1 MDRVPLLKEDHISFF
16 KIFSDYIC
24 RWRFLKGCAR
34 TSNNLINRC
43 GYLPQTEFCM
53 AMQPLVF
60 VQIIPAPSHGF
71 FDSQKTERH
80 VKSNQAAPVCP
91 DVIRFKFVLG
101 RHRNNPAVVRIDSIR
116 IFYFG
121 FLVCV
126 FLDFYFYHLLNFCI
140 KIRPKTVLISPF
152 VLMDMDKSIALIY
165 FPF

>member
-60 VQIIPAPSHGF
+60 AQITPAPSHGF
-71 FDSQKTERH
+71 FYSEKPKRH
-80 VKSNQAAPVCP
+80 IKCYQTAPVCP
-91 DVIRFKFVLG
+91 YISIFKFVLG
-101 RHRNNPAVVRIDSIR
+101 RHRNNPAVVQVDPVWEFYLCFLIC
-116 IFYFG
+116 IFFN
-121 FLVCV
+121 
-126 FLDFYFYHLLNFCI
+126 FYFYH
-140 KIRPKTVLISPF
+140 PF
-152 VLMDMDKSIALIY
+152 LTWVKK
-165 FPF
+165 

>member
-71 FDSQKTERH
+71 FYSQKSERH
-80 VKSNQAAPVCP
+80 VKCHKATAVCL
-91 DVIRFKFVLG
+91 DVIRLKFVLG
-101 RHRNNPAVVRIDSIR
+101 RHRNNPTVVKVDPVREL
-116 IFYFG
+116 YLC
-121 FLVCV
+121 FLVCI
-126 FLDFYFYHLLNFCI
+126 FFNFYFYH
-140 KIRPKTVLISPF
+140 PF
-152 VLMDMDKSIALIY
+152 
-165 FPF
+165 